1 MALSEQSIALLA
13 DHIEAES
20 RTWVAEYVRNRQ
32 AVLNKRKITASG
44 QLRDSMQF
52 ALTKTLQQA
61 VTNSLELAF
70 EEHGRF
76 IDMKRLNVP
85 KGGTEY
91 INALSDWIVRKGL
104 TDRFVQKFV
113 QSRGLRKPPQDVLNR
128 MAWGIAIKR
137 GRGYKRRGFGYAKS
151 KSAAITDLYNRVAA
165 GIPDIVLDEITKGLA
180 ANN

>member
-20 RTWVAEYVRNRQ
+20 RKWVEAYVSNRR
-32 AVLNKRKITASG
+32 AVLRKRKIEASG
-44 QLRDSMQF
+44 ALAASMQY

-70 EEHGRF
+70 DEHGRY

-85 KGGTEY
+85 RGGTEY

-104 TDRFVQKFV
+104 ADKFVQKFV

-151 KSAAITDLYNRVAA
+151 KTAAVTDLYNRVAA
-165 GIPDIVLDEITKGLA
+165 GIPDIVLDEITKGFK
-180 ANN
+180 